1 MLYNEFMST
10 NRIVIAP
17 SYGRQAVFRDLLGS
31 GNSVHFGV
39 EVLPLKAFMRS
50 LVSWLPDDDFEFTSL
65 LMEIRNTVSSGNIY
79 RDQLAFPSFFRY
91 FYDFV
96 NFMADN
102 DITPDQLPQQD
113 GDRLEII
120 RRLYE
125 KPLNHKLIRQAF
137 LALPDVSNIE
147 ISDYFLRD
155 ASEKRDLDLL
165 VRKGARRLPAGRTE
179 KTEVKVRHARN
190 STREIS
196 AIAQHIIRNRLP
208 LDDVVI
214 MVNNRSEYL
223 PVIRQIFALYGI
235 PCQNGGRNIC
245 RSGEKMRWLLN
256 YLHRHDLASFRDLCN
271 NNVISSPTRE
281 LIEYIDYLGLD
292 LNQLTKPF
300 DRVEKWPESWPII
313 NGERFR
319 LCDDNRYATTL
330 KLELKAREQIAAL
343 REALGD
349 LPINGTIQE
358 MISYCYDYLIRT
370 NQPREEIDAVYGL
383 CMNIAPLLDDSET
396 SFLLMD
402 TYLRNLALPPENPEN
417 AVLLASPYQSIPD
430 KRLAIVVGCNQQ
442 LFPESINLTGFFDE
456 KYLEDNYIP
465 LVERTAFFI
474 DQLSRLYTRFPQV
487 IFSFCTNDL
496 SGNSLDKSTFLNAY
510 EKEEPW
516 PLQENDVHRS
526 PATQLTPDTARKL
539 FGAREDRK
547 KKLGITPQTAAIV
560 ASPSSFES
568 YVQCP
573 FKYFLN
579 RGLKVNDNELFTIDS
594 AFMGNVQHHIM
605 EGLFSGNISTANLS
619 IPRLVAPYFASVK
632 QLFINDGELIDLIS
646 RRLCDALT
654 EKTGFLLSA
663 LNNTAWKPAGCEEKI
678 LQVIPQKDH
687 TLVLNGKIDRIDRN
701 GNNYMI
707 VDYKTS
713 HKSIS
718 EDELYTGEKIQLMTY
733 LLAYGDN
740 HPDLK
745 AYGVAYYNLKLDNTE
760 YQPDKDPQEIRL
772 ARDRYSAYLCD
783 KDAELDKQYYSKG
796 RFNPDLTVYRADLLR
811 IYEILCEKI
820 LSGNIAIDPRGAAC
834 LFCPYGDIC
843 HGSDSEAPAPDRL
856 VEKEVAA

>member
-1 MLYNEFMST
+1 
-10 NRIVIAP
+10 
-17 SYGRQAVFRDLLGS
+17 
-31 GNSVHFGV
+31 
-39 EVLPLKAFMRS
+39 MRS

-65 LMEIRNTVSSGNIY
+65 LLEIRDKVSPGNIY
-79 RDQLAFPSFFRY
+79 RQELAFPSFFRY

-113 GDRLEII
+113 PDRLEII
-120 RRLYE
+120 RLLYE

-137 LALPDVSNIE
+137 LALPDASNIE

-155 ASEKRDLDLL
+155 AAEKRDLDLL
-165 VRKGARRLPAGRTE
+165 VRKGARRLPAAE
-179 KTEVKVRHARN
+179 LPKTEIKVRHARN

-196 AIAQHIIRNRLP
+196 AVAQYIIKNRIP
-208 LDDVVI
+208 LEDVVI
-214 MVNNRSEYL
+214 MVNNRNEYL

-235 PCQNGGRNIC
+235 SCQNVGRNLC

-271 NNVISSPTRE
+271 NNVINSPTRE
-281 LIEYIDYLGLD
+281 LIEYIDYIGLD
-292 LNQLTKPF
+292 LSQLAEPF
-300 DRVEKWPESWPII
+300 DRVEKWPETWPVFS
-313 NGERFR
+313 GKRFDI
-319 LCDDNRYATTL
+319 CDRDRYASTL
-330 KLELKAREQIAAL
+330 RLELKAREQFNQL
-343 REALGD
+343 KETLGE
-349 LPINGTIQE
+349 LPFKGTIQE

-370 NQPREEIDAVYGL
+370 RQPREEIDAVYGL
-383 CMNIAPLLDDSET
+383 CMNVAPLLDDSET

-402 TYLRNLALPPENPEN
+402 SYLKSLAMPQEDLDN
-417 AVLLASPYQSIPD
+417 AVLLATPYQSIPD
-430 KRLAIVVGCNQQ
+430 KKLAIVIGCNQQ
-442 LFPESINLTGFFDE
+442 FFPESVNLTGFFDE
-456 KYLEDNYIP
+456 KYLENNYIP
-465 LVERTAFFI
+465 LVERTAFFN

-496 SGNSLDKSTFLNAY
+496 SGNSLDKSTFLNTF

-516 PLQENDVHRS
+516 PLQENDVRRS
-526 PATQLTPDTARKL
+526 LQTQITPDSARRLFLASEERKRKL
-539 FGAREDRK
+539 KVNVPGE
-547 KKLGITPQTAAIV
+547 AIV

-579 RGLKVNDNELFTIDS
+579 RGLKVKDNELFSIDS
-594 AFMGNVQHHIM
+594 AFMGTVQHHIM
-605 EGLFSGNISTANLS
+605 EGIFSGSIPTADLD
-619 IPRLVAPYFASVK
+619 IPRLVAPYFESVK
-632 QLFINDGELIDLIS
+632 QMFINDGQLIDLIS
-646 RRLCDALT
+646 RRLCDALD
-654 EKTGFLLSA
+654 EKTRFLLAA
-663 LNNTAWKPAGCEEKI
+663 LNNTVWKPVGCEERI
-678 LQVIPQKDH
+678 LRVIPQKEQ
-687 TLVLNGKIDRIDRN
+687 TLVLNGTIDRVDRS
-701 GNNYMI
+701 GSSYMI

-740 HPDLK
+740 HPDLM

-796 RFNPDLTVYRADLLR
+796 RFNPDLTVYREDLLR
-811 IYEILCEKI
+811 IYETLCEKI

-834 LFCPYGDIC
+834 LFCLYGDIC
-843 HGSDSEAPAPDRL
+843 HGSDSEAPAPDPL
-856 VEKEVAA
+856 LEKEVAT